1 MNELSIWKT
10 TIWTGKNYDQ
20 PVTVSA
26 DSLAK
31 MPIVVAKWLRENPPQ
46 DFSNVSPASDLS
58 KRVSY
63 FYSDGTLQPLFPS
76 WLRERGT
83 LKEGWYRISGEFG
96 PPTEL
101 ENYDEAIE
109 HFIQNSLAIEKGSDY
124 KEIPL
129 TESDF
134 PIHLIKTTYREKN
147 IQKVNDMLQRGWY
160 IIALEFEGKT
170 DYTDKLLSRET
181 VFVLGHPEAN
191 AF

>member
-1 MNELSIWKT
+1 MSELKIWQT
-10 TIWTGKNYDQ
+10 TIWTGINYDH
-20 PVTVSA
+20 PITVSA

-31 MPIVVAKWLRENPPQ
+31 MPTVAAKWLKENPPQ
-46 DFSNVSPASDLS
+46 DFSNLSPESDLS

-63 FYSDGTLQPLFPS
+63 FHSDGTLQPLFPL

-83 LKEGWYRISGEFG
+83 LKEGWYYIGGEFG
-96 PPTEL
+96 SPTAL

-109 HFIQNSLAIEKGSDY
+109 HFMQNSLIVEKGPQY

-134 PIHLIKTTYREKN
+134 PIHFIKITRREKDV
-147 IQKVNDMLQRGWY
+147 QKVNDMLQRGWY
-160 IIALEFEGKT
+160 IIALEFNGKT
-170 DYTDKLLSRET
+170 DYTDKLLSRQT
-181 VFVLGHPEAN
+181 IFVLGHPEEN